1 MGDRIKIKA
10 FKDKNNF
17 RSVRNVVKDGQ
28 TVTINKTSTTLE
40 AVDNST
46 VNDNEKEVANTVE
59 NAPTDPNENAQM
71 SNQVMAMLEAR
82 TANVELLRRMLVSL
96 SSNNLP
102 ELISKILTA
111 SEIVEVLIIEITL
124 CALLTENYLLFS
136 LTMPVA
142 FFFQCCKS
150 VRK

>member
-1 MGDRIKIKA
+1 MGDGIKIKA

-136 LTMPVA
+136 LTTPVA
-142 FFFQCCKS
+142 FFFNVVKA
-150 VRK
+150 

>member
-1 MGDRIKIKA
+1 MGDGIKIKA

-111 SEIVEVLIIEITL
+111 SEIVEVLIIEIML

-136 LTMPVA
+136 LTTPVA
-142 FFFQCCKS
+142 FFFNVVKA
-150 VRK
+150 

>member
-1 MGDRIKIKA
+1 MGDGIKIKA

-111 SEIVEVLIIEITL
+111 SEIVEVLIIEIML
-124 CALLTENYLLFS
+124 CALLTGNY
-136 LTMPVA
+136 
-142 FFFQCCKS
+142 
-150 VRK
+150 

>member
-1 MGDRIKIKA
+1 MGDGIKIKA

-59 NAPTDPNENAQM
+59 NAPTDPNEIAQM

-111 SEIVEVLIIEITL
+111 SEIVEVLIIEIML
-124 CALLTENYLLFS
+124 CALLTGNY
-136 LTMPVA
+136 
-142 FFFQCCKS
+142 
-150 VRK
+150 